1 MTQQQEITVR
11 RARPRDAGK
20 IAAFVNKAWHEQK
33 KIDNMAV
40 IERFG
45 SVGFLLAER
54 DNELVGILGWM
65 AENLVVG
72 LTDLLISPASERM
85 AVSEALCAEMERAA
99 DELQCEA
106 SLLFLP
112 SPVPPALLAFCETLG
127 YAYEPVSGLS
137 PMWQETARDGGLA
150 DDDSIMIKRLRE
162 GLTFRPFNM

>member
-1 MTQQQEITVR
+1 MTQQQEIIVR

-20 IAAFVNKAWHEQK
+20 IVEFVNKAWQGQQK
-33 KIDNMAV
+33 VDRMAI

-54 DNELVGILGWM
+54 DSELVGILGWM

-72 LTDLLISPASERM
+72 LTDLLVSPASERI
-85 AVSEALCAEMERAA
+85 AISEALCAEMERAA

-127 YAYEPVSGLS
+127 YEYEPVSGLS
-137 PMWQETARDGGLA
+137 PMWQETARDGGMEG
-150 DDDSIMIKRLRE
+150 DDSVMIKRLRE
-162 GLTFRPFNM
+162 GVTVRPFNM